1 MILRAP
7 RSRVRPNLWGRCHA
21 LDPDPRSSTD
31 RPTRSAFD
39 SSPGVIRLVVM
50 MSLKSPLSLRNA
62 EDLVFERGIDI
73 CRETVRLWWNRF
85 GPVSAAGIRRNRVQR
100 MCAQVHWRWR
110 LDEVDVQI
118 NGDMRYL

>member
-1 MILRAP
+1 
-7 RSRVRPNLWGRCHA
+7 
-21 LDPDPRSSTD
+21 
-31 RPTRSAFD
+31 
-39 SSPGVIRLVVM
+39 M